1 MRRLFLVET
10 GLRFDQFSAVALPAK
25 VEPSDDGDG
34 DGDGKG
40 TGINRSLGVLSI

>member
-10 GLRFDQFSAVALPAK
+10 GLRFDEFSAVALPAK

-34 DGDGKG
+34 DGKG
-40 TGINRSLGVLSI
+40 TGINCSMGVLST